1 MERGEVQGDGSAR
14 WSSWKSTK
22 PDWVRDQK
30 IIALVQI
37 GLKKDDDLP
46 NVPLLTELARNDE
59 ERKMF
64 EFISQPIAMQQPF
77 VGPPGIPA
85 DRLNLLR
92 RGFDAMTRDP
102 EFRKEVANFDLEL
115 DPVSGEEV
123 QKIVQAIVNTPVDIV
138 QKVQAA
144 TAVNK
149 DGPKAPGARGG
160 GGAE

>member
-1 MERGEVQGDGSAR
+1 
-14 WSSWKSTK
+14 
-22 PDWVRDQK
+22 
-30 IIALVQI
+30 
-37 GLKKDDDLP
+37 
-46 NVPLLTELARNDE
+46 
-59 ERKMF
+59 MF

-92 RGFDAMTRDP
+92 RGFDAMTKDP
-102 EFRKEVANFDLEL
+102 AFRKEVEGLDLDL

-123 QKIVQAIVNTPVDIV
+123 QKIVRSIVGTPSDIV

-149 DGPKAPGARGG
+149 DGPKAPGTGSSAGG
-160 GGAE
+160 GE